1 MMDPRQQHPAT
12 ADRSDY
18 PRKVSDAS
26 GRFDKQTKTRVE
38 PTVAHTKK
46 DVAAKVSAEQKYYE
60 FFELAP
66 DAYFLTDTRGIIRE
80 VNAAASHMLGVAA
93 QFLVGKPLLTFFAD
107 DARKNYPHQLDRLC
121 GADRVDD
128 WETELIPRTGSALA
142 VSVSIG
148 QIPDADRKLSGY
160 RWIVRD
166 ITRRKAAELAVRKLN
181 RELELRVASRTSQLA
196 VANRVKDELLL
207 SERTAREEAEVA
219 NRMKSDFLA
228 LLSHEFRTPLQ
239 AVFGYTELLDRGIH
253 GSLNETQRRYVQRIQ
268 QSQQH
273 LLGLINTILEFEK
286 LESGQP
292 IDVLLGETPM
302 HEVLSVMES
311 LIGPQLET
319 KEILYEYEYGDD
331 PIIAYADSTKVQQIV
346 LNLLSNA
353 IKFTSRGGRVKL
365 DCLTESN
372 HIAVRVRDT
381 GCGIPADKLETIFQ
395 PFVQIKTKGTIAN
408 GTGLGLSISRR
419 LAEAMGGSLTATS
432 ELGQGSTFT
441 LLLNRAHP

>member
-1 MMDPRQQHPAT
+1 MVDPPQQHPAT
-12 ADRSDY
+12 ADSSDF

-26 GRFDKQTKTRVE
+26 GRFEKRTATRGN
-38 PTVAHTKK
+38 PTSTTEKEVAPNVRA
-46 DVAAKVSAEQKYYE
+46 DQKYYE
-60 FFELAP
+60 LFELAP
-66 DAYFLTDTRGIIRE
+66 DAYFVTDTRGVIRE
-80 VNAAASHMLGVAA
+80 ANAAASHLLGVAA
-93 QFLVGKPLLTFFAD
+93 QFLVGKPLLMFFD
-107 DARKNYPHQLDRLC
+107 DGARKNYPHQLDRLC
-121 GADRVDD
+121 GTDRVDD
-128 WETELIPRTGSALA
+128 WEIELTPRSGSPLA

-148 QIPDADRKLSGY
+148 QILDGDRKLSGY

-219 NRMKSDFLA
+219 NRLKSEFLA

-292 IDVLLGETPM
+292 IDVLLVPTPM

-311 LIGPQLET
+311 LIGPQLEA
-319 KEILYEYEYGDD
+319 KEIVYEYECRDE
-331 PIIAYADSTKVQQIV
+331 PIVAYADSTKVQQIL

-353 IKFTSRGGRVKL
+353 IKFTGRGGRVRL
-365 DCLTESN
+365 DCLAESN
-372 HIAVRVRDT
+372 GIAVHVRDT
-381 GCGIPADKLETIFQ
+381 GCGIPADQLETIFQ
-395 PFVQIKTKGTIAN
+395 PFVQIKAKGTIAN

-419 LAEAMGGSLTATS
+419 LAEAMGGSLTASS
-432 ELGQGSTFT
+432 ELGRGSTFT
-441 LLLNRAHP
+441 LLLKRAQP

>member
-12 ADRSDY
+12 ADLSDF
-18 PRKVSDAS
+18 PRKASDAS
-26 GRFDKQTKTRVE
+26 GRFEKRATTGVD
-38 PTVAHTKK
+38 PTAAPTKK
-46 DVAAKVSAEQKYYE
+46 EVAAKIRAERKYYE
-60 FFELAP
+60 LFELAP
-66 DAYFLTDTRGIIRE
+66 DAYFVTDTRAIIRE
-80 VNAAASHMLGVAA
+80 ANAAASHLLGVAA
-93 QFLVGKPLLTFFAD
+93 QFLVGKPLLMFFAD
-107 DARKNYPHQLDRLC
+107 AARKDYPHQLDRLC
-121 GADRVDD
+121 GTDRLDD
-128 WETELIPRTGSALA
+128 WEIELTPRQGGLLA

-148 QIPDADRKLSGY
+148 QILDADRKLSGY

-166 ITRRKAAELAVRKLN
+166 VTRRKAAELAVRKLN

-219 NRMKSDFLA
+219 NRLKSEFLA

-253 GSLNETQRRYVQRIQ
+253 GGLNETQRRYVQRIQ

-302 HEVLSVMES
+302 HEVLSMMES

-319 KEILYEYEYGDD
+319 KEISYDYECGDA
-331 PIIAYADSTKVQQIV
+331 IVAYADSTKVQQIV

-365 DCLTESN
+365 DCVVESN
-372 HIAVRVRDT
+372 EIAVHVGDT
-381 GCGIPADKLETIFQ
+381 GCGIPPDKLDTIFQ

-432 ELGQGSTFT
+432 ELGRGSTFT
-441 LLLNRAHP
+441 LLLKRARP

>member
-12 ADRSDY
+12 ADVGDF

-26 GRFDKQTKTRVE
+26 GRFDKQTTTRVGA
-38 PTVAHTKK
+38 TAAATKK
-46 DVAAKVSAEQKYYE
+46 EVAAKIRADQKYYE

-66 DAYFLTDTRGIIRE
+66 DAYFLTDTRAIIRE
-80 VNAAASHMLGVAA
+80 ANAAASQLLGVAA
-93 QFLVGKPLLTFFAD
+93 QFLVGKPLLMFFAD
-107 DARKNYPHQLDRLC
+107 AARKDYPHQLDRLC

-128 WETELIPRTGSALA
+128 WETELTPRNGASLA

-148 QIPDADRKLSGY
+148 PILAGDRKLSGY

-166 ITRRKAAELAVRKLN
+166 ITRRKAAELAVRKLY

-196 VANRVKDELLL
+196 MANRVKDELLV
-207 SERTAREEAEVA
+207 SERTAREEAELA

-253 GSLNETQRRYVQRIQ
+253 GNLNETQRRYVQRIQ

-292 IDVLLGETPM
+292 IDVMLTETPM
-302 HEVLSVMES
+302 QDVLSVMES

-319 KEILYEYEYGDD
+319 KELLYECGCGDA
-331 PIIAYADSTKVQQIV
+331 PIIAYADPTKVQQIV

-353 IKFTSRGGRVKL
+353 IKFTARGGLVRV
-365 DCLTESN
+365 DCLTESG

-432 ELGQGSTFT
+432 ELGRGSTFT
-441 LLLNRAHP
+441 LLLKRAQP

>member
-1 MMDPRQQHPAT
+1 MVDPPQQHPAT
-12 ADRSDY
+12 ADSSDF

-26 GRFDKQTKTRVE
+26 GRFEKRTATRGN
-38 PTVAHTKK
+38 PTATTEKEVAPNVRA
-46 DVAAKVSAEQKYYE
+46 DQKYYE
-60 FFELAP
+60 LFELAP
-66 DAYFLTDTRGIIRE
+66 DAYFVTDTRGVIRE
-80 VNAAASHMLGVAA
+80 ANAAASHLLGVAA
-93 QFLVGKPLLTFFAD
+93 QFLVGKPLLMFFD
-107 DARKNYPHQLDRLC
+107 DGARKNYPHQLDRLC
-121 GADRVDD
+121 GTDRVDD
-128 WETELIPRTGSALA
+128 WEIELTPRSGSPLA

-148 QIPDADRKLSGY
+148 QILDGDRKLSGY

-219 NRMKSDFLA
+219 NRLKSEFLA

-292 IDVLLGETPM
+292 IDVLLVPTPM

-311 LIGPQLET
+311 LIGPQLEA
-319 KEILYEYEYGDD
+319 KEIVYEYECRDE
-331 PIIAYADSTKVQQIV
+331 PIVAYADSTKVQQIL

-353 IKFTSRGGRVKL
+353 IKFTGRGGRVKL
-365 DCLTESN
+365 DCLAESN
-372 HIAVRVRDT
+372 GIAVHVRDT
-381 GCGIPADKLETIFQ
+381 GCGIPADQLETIFQ
-395 PFVQIKTKGTIAN
+395 PFVQIKAKGTIAN

-419 LAEAMGGSLTATS
+419 LAEAMGGSLTASS
-432 ELGQGSTFT
+432 ELGRGSTFT
-441 LLLNRAHP
+441 LLLKRAQP